1 LWQEDAQSNQV
12 QMYLYSKLCLAVQLE
27 DNLKAVEI
35 VPKLTSEIMEKIEGI
50 IKSKP
55 EPASTYGR

>member
-1 LWQEDAQSNQV
+1 MVKMCSCNVLEQS
-12 QMYLYSKLCLAVQLE
+12 AVALQLE
-27 DNLKAVEI
+27 DNLKAIEF
-35 VPKLTSEIMEKIEGI
+35 VPKLTPEIIEKIEKV

>member
-1 LWQEDAQSNQV
+1 M
-12 QMYLYSKLCLAVQLE
+12 QMYLCIKLCLAVQLE
-27 DNLKAVEI
+27 DNLKAIEI
-35 VPKLTSEIMEKIEGI
+35 VPKLTSEIMEKIESI

>member
-1 LWQEDAQSNQV
+1 M
-12 QMYLYSKLCLAVQLE
+12 QMYLYAKLCLAVQLE
-27 DNLKAVEI
+27 DNLKAMEI
-35 VPKLTSEIMEKIEGI
+35 VPKMTSEIMEKIEGI

>member
-1 LWQEDAQSNQV
+1 M
-12 QMYLYSKLCLAVQLE
+12 QMYLCIKLCLAVQLE

-35 VPKLTSEIMEKIEGI
+35 VPKLTSEIMEKIESI

>member
-1 LWQEDAQSNQV
+1 MYV
-12 QMYLYSKLCLAVQLE
+12 QLCFAVQLE
-27 DNLKAVEI
+27 DNLKAIEI

-55 EPASTYGR
+55 ESASTYGR